1 MDKFKDRKP
10 DRRKEAKITTSGDTT
25 YFAIPRG
32 DKVVVGKDRR
42 LSKRRNRKKIV
53 SRTGDDTIWTEE

>member
-10 DRRKEAKITTSGDTT
+10 DRRKRTKIATLGDTT
-25 YFAIPRG
+25 YFTIPCG
-32 DKVVVGKDRR
+32 DKIVVGKDRR

-53 SRTGDDTIWTEE
+53 GKTGDTIWVEE